1 MGELREP
8 TEEER
13 EQDIKFLTNILF
25 EIRDYARSAG
35 QEPDETLK
43 ATAEWI
49 LALLKVATFN
59 GAVQPERTEYIP
71 DTKAVRSKRDCVD
84 LAERVTA
91 TFFDE
96 EHEEWTM
103 RTVTIED
110 VLNSVCDEYTILTFE
125 QPERKKWSENRW
137 LNKE

>member
-1 MGELREP
+1 MDELRNP

-13 EQDIKFLTNILF
+13 EQDIKFLAHILF

-59 GAVQPERTEYIP
+59 GGEGE
-71 DTKAVRSKRDCVD
+71 
-84 LAERVTA
+84 
-91 TFFDE
+91 
-96 EHEEWTM
+96 
-103 RTVTIED
+103 
-110 VLNSVCDEYTILTFE
+110 
-125 QPERKKWSENRW
+125 
-137 LNKE
+137 